1 MSKSLSKKNKIK
13 TTSVLV
19 IAAGLILTCLSFFLY
34 QNYVKKQIAEY
45 TEILTDYEER
55 FDQYLYDDFADSYT
69 ILIDKYQS
77 GLNNKDF
84 SLLEECCQELD
95 TLEASVIEQNSQTLT
110 EQINQLEQTDLS
122 NAYENELEQLAK
134 LQTKIE
140 GKMEEHNFKKAASL
154 IKKWSDLLENMSFVA
169 DNLSIYVKQADT
181 SDYPLVSLYLSIH
194 DIKTDEVPA
203 DLTHE
208 NCFIVEASDVKPSAD
223 NPEREAVLYM
233 EQLDQNLPVSI
244 TLIADMGH
252 SKSEEEKNEIVSSI
266 RSFLENVQFDVKDQV
281 QIITVTNTISVLQEF
296 TSDKEQLIASLSNLT
311 VTSDST
317 PFYDGLIE
325 AVTSTASHSGAKC
338 VIAFT
343 NGEDSLSTCQW
354 KDVVSLSNEHSVPVF
369 MIGIGSD
376 ISPYVLE
383 RIGVQTN
390 GSYRNIKKYTS
401 LDKAFLN
408 AYKEMK
414 QLYKV
419 NYSSKVKIPHK
430 ERYILLSYEH
440 RLYGGVCEYT
450 YTVSKKADH

>member
-1 MSKSLSKKNKIK
+1 MSQSLFQKNRIK
-13 TTSVLV
+13 TTYVLV
-19 IAAGLILTCLSFFLY
+19 IAASLTIACLGFFLY
-34 QNYVKKQIAEY
+34 QNHIKKQIAEY
-45 TEILTDYEER
+45 TEILKGFEER

-77 GLNNKDF
+77 GLNSKDF

-95 TLEASVIEQNSQTLT
+95 SLESSIIEHNTKTLNGQISQLK
-110 EQINQLEQTDLS
+110 QMDLS

-140 GKMEEHNFKKAASL
+140 DKMEQHNFKKAASL
-154 IKKWSDLLENMSFVA
+154 IDKWSDLIENMSFVA

-181 SDYPLVSLYLSIH
+181 SKYPLVNLYLSIH
-194 DIKTDEVPA
+194 DIKTDEVPK
-203 DLTHE
+203 DLIKE
-208 NCFIVEASDVKPSAD
+208 NCFIVEQQGIMPSID
-223 NPEREAVLYM
+223 NPEREPILYM
-233 EQLDQNLPVSI
+233 EQLDQNLPVFI
-244 TLIADMGH
+244 TLVADMGH
-252 SKSEEEKNEIVSSI
+252 AKSEEDKTEIASNI
-266 RSFLENVQFDVKDQV
+266 RAFLEKVQFDVKDQV
-281 QIITVTNTISVLQEF
+281 QIIAITDTISVIQEF

-311 VTSDST
+311 TTNSST

-343 NGEDSLSTCQW
+343 NGEDNLSSHQW
-354 KDVVSLSNEHSVPVF
+354 KDVVSLSKEHSVPVF

-390 GSYRNIKKYTS
+390 GAYRNIKKYTS
-401 LDKAFLN
+401 LDKAFLR

-414 QLYKV
+414 QLYQVDYK
-419 NYSSKVKIPHK
+419 SKIKFSHE
-430 ERYILLSYEH
+430 ERHVLLSYEH
-440 RLYGGVCEYT
+440 RLYGGTCEYP
-450 YTVSKKADH
+450 YKASKKAD